1 MERQTANSMER
12 HHGKLE
18 QSADLSAHPALLRAA
33 RYTQRKRRN
42 IAINDRVY
50 SMVSALLVLAAFSIL
65 AACQPGEANQD
76 NRGLIGSVSIES
88 VESTPI
94 KGEDRT
100 LADEANIGR
109 WTAMGNHYS
118 KVDGN
123 EQSLGSNADQA
134 RWDALGFFY
143 GELTG
148 GRSNNSIAAD
158 QSRWDAIGVFYAKMD
173 SDGVERAKAASQAR
187 WDAMGR
193 GYNGS
198 YLTRTKNADQARWDA
213 LGEAYIRLAGDLEGA
228 TAASD

>member
-1 MERQTANSMER
+1 MI
-12 HHGKLE
+12 K
-18 QSADLSAHPALLRAA
+18 
-33 RYTQRKRRN
+33 
-42 IAINDRVY
+42 DRVY
-50 SMVSALLVLAAFSIL
+50 SMVSTVLVLAALSIL
-65 AACQPGEANQD
+65 AACQPGETNQD
-76 NRGLIGSVSIES
+76 NPGLIGSVSIES
-88 VESTPI
+88 VKSTPI

-109 WTAMGNHYS
+109 WTAIGNHYS
-118 KVDGN
+118 KADVN

-134 RWDALGFFY
+134 RWDALGSFY

-158 QSRWDAIGVFYAKMD
+158 QSRWDAMGVFYANMD

-213 LGEAYIRLAGDLEGA
+213 LGEAYIKLVGNHEGA
-228 TAASD
+228 TIASD